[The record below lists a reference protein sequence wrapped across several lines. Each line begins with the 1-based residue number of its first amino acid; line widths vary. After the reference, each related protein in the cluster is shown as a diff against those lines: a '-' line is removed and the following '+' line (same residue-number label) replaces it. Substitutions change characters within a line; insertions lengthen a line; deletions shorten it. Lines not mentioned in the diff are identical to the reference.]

1 MNEVQSI
8 NSEITLLNKIT
19 SVEDIFNNLKKDT
32 KYQVV
37 VYLLSEIAFGDYYNG
52 FQLLNNNL
60 EYNNIEAIRI
70 FNQDTELYCY
80 RTNDINSTPPSTFLR
95 GRVRTDSKGEHTYY
109 KDVSQILMGKTN
121 GQQVSGY
128 SIIREARGFQ
138 LTLPYSWIKN
148 YPDNSRVTLL
158 TRNYLEHWDNG
169 QLSYF
174 DHRFVRIGETD
185 REE

>member
-1 MNEVQSI
+1 
-8 NSEITLLNKIT
+8 
-19 SVEDIFNNLKKDT
+19 
-32 KYQVV
+32 
-37 VYLLSEIAFGDYYNG
+37 
-52 FQLLNNNL
+52 
-60 EYNNIEAIRI
+60 
-70 FNQDTELYCY
+70 
-80 RTNDINSTPPSTFLR
+80 
-95 GRVRTDSKGEHTYY
+95 
-109 KDVSQILMGKTN
+109 MGKTN